1 MSHRVEIVTK
11 ERIQCTDHVKLYSFI
26 VEPSFPDSQQE
37 WGAFM
42 RSQKCLTTNLG
53 NYTHVSGDIFRRS
66 ILLVKGTPPR
76 GVGGC
81 LPDPAEISTFYRFF
95 CGNKLSTHFTPYLHS
110 IFNYVC
116 KAV

>member
-37 WGAFM
+37 WGAFI
-42 RSQKCLTTNLG
+42 RSQKCLTT

-66 ILLVKGTPPR
+66 ILPLKGTPPPP
-76 GVGGC
+76 GGWGGC
-81 LPDPAEISTFYRFF
+81 LPDPAEISLRFGF
-95 CGNKLSTHFTPYLHS
+95 SCGNKPYGK
-110 IFNYVC
+110 
-116 KAV
+116 KALVPIKKHKVFLTI